1 MNSEEQVINA
11 LKQII
16 DPEIGVNIFDLG
28 LIYDLAI
35 TDSQIKVTMTLTTP
49 GCPMHSSITAWVE
62 NSLKQL
68 APHKEINVELVW
80 QPRWTPELMSDQAR
94 LQLGYN

>member
-1 MNSEEQVINA
+1 MDSEEQVINT

-35 TDSQIKVTMTLTTP
+35 TDSQIKVIMTLTTP

-62 NSLKQL
+62 NALKQFD
-68 APHKEINVELVW
+68 PSKEIYVELVW
-80 QPRWTPELMSDQAR
+80 QPRWTPDMMSNEAR